1 MRIRIVVVLLMSF
14 ALPALGN
21 AYKYAYPVA
30 CSEIWGAVKDTLAN
44 PDNYANVQSD
54 DASMTAAYSPRHS
67 VHFDVT
73 GVILQCTNHVT
84 LVSAGPGCE
93 MQVVSNYSGWGHE
106 DQGDFKKRVEES
118 IAKPKEAKA
127 SESPKAAAPAR

>member
-1 MRIRIVVVLLMSF
+1 
-14 ALPALGN
+14 
-21 AYKYAYPVA
+21 
-30 CSEIWGAVKDTLAN
+30 
-44 PDNYANVQSD
+44 VQSD

-73 GVILQCTNHVT
+73 GVILQRTNHVT
-84 LVSAGPGCE
+84 LVSVGPGCE

-106 DQGDFKKRVEES
+106 DQGDFKNRVEES

-127 SESPKAAAPAR
+127 SESPKAASPAK